1 MRRSLLTAG
10 ILFASLA
17 TLPLAAQEAGSA
29 VADPTEVATEAVA
42 EAATEAEAELEATPD
57 PAEDAP
63 AEEPPEELAPAED
76 PAAEADASE
85 PEATEETASE
95 VVEEPAE
102 AEEAVA
108 DEEDEEVAAAGTDWA
123 GLIERAPAFFAL
135 THQAAVHLPIALWI
149 FGALFVLIGAIVPSW
164 RNQIPLAC
172 LIGGMVTSVAAAASG
187 WWYAEY
193 EYADEWAWGDIVDRD
208 QMAESI
214 IQHRWLAVALVL
226 ASLILSV
233 IALVSQAKSSRGL
246 GIIWRVG
253 LLLLAAGV
261 AYEGHLGG
269 EVRFGDGFLEEAF
282 QEWVAPEE

>member
-1 MRRSLLTAG
+1 MRRSLLTVG

-17 TLPLAAQEAGSA
+17 ALPLAAQEAGY
-29 VADPTEVATEAVA
+29 PTEVATEAVT

-76 PAAEADASE
+76 PAAETDASE
-85 PEATEETASE
+85 SEATEEAPSQE

-102 AEEAVA
+102 TEEVA
-108 DEEDEEVAAAGTDWA
+108 TDEEGEELAAAGTDWA

-149 FGALFVLIGAIVPSW
+149 FGALFVVIGAIVPSW